1 MPFLGFG
8 KEKSLEEL
16 EETAEREKVQLNIDQ
31 MRALRAR
38 LRKEGLTL
46 EKSFGGSV
54 RAAINWLKTH

>member
-16 EETAEREKVQLNIDQ
+16 QEDEQREKVQLSIDQ

-46 EKSFGGSV
+46 ERSFGGNIS
-54 RAAINWLKTH
+54 AALRWLKEH